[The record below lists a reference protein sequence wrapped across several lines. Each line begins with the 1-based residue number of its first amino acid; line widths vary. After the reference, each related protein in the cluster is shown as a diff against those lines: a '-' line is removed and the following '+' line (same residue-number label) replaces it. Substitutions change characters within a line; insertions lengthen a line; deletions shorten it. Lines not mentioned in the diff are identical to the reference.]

1 MARET
6 LERGVRWDSF
16 WGKYTVA
23 SYKFAWLE
31 MANIFAYLAVQ
42 YGATFAETV
51 IHKIE
56 KKFTAA
62 GVAWDILSNAG
73 TSVKDVILSVGP
85 RIAGDA
91 YMKFQISQSPWADYN
106 LYDAQ
111 RDTSEYVEYLM
122 LSWCAAPKYK
132 PRYHLMAPGAL
143 GGPNH

>member
-1 MARET
+1 MATET
-6 LERGVRWDSF
+6 LEKGVHYDKQSK
-16 WGKYTVA
+16 KYKVA
-23 SYKFAWLE
+23 SYSFAWRE
-31 MANIFAYLAVQ
+31 MANIFSFLTVQ

-56 KKFTAA
+56 KKFKAA
-62 GVAWDILSNAG
+62 GVAWEILSSAG

-122 LSWCAAPKYK
+122 LSWCAAPNYK

-143 GGPNH
+143 GGPKR